1 MGSKSVA
8 PSAANV
14 GEMTDGPV
22 PGKRITIR
30 DVAKSAG
37 VSYQT
42 VSRALNDKGEIDTTT
57 KQRVLDTA
65 KRLGYRPSRFARGLV
80 RQDST
85 SVGLVIPNLLNPYF
99 TEVAAGAL
107 DAARRKDW
115 HVVVY
120 DTADDERQ
128 ELSTLGMIGSQ
139 VDAVVGYFSQPDDV
153 IDRYTSGMP
162 VVQIGRTD
170 VGARFGEIRVDGEEG
185 VHAAIAHL
193 ASTGRR
199 RIGMLDHDHHHQPS
213 VRYSWYCDAMR
224 EHGLP
229 TFVAEAPQSIEG
241 GQRAMAAMLEKHPE
255 LDAIFTYND
264 VIAIGAMFQARLL
277 GRRVPADFAV
287 IGFDGLAIG
296 NMVEPPLSSVRID
309 TRKVGETAIDQVG
322 QLLSGTRPEV
332 ATIKATLLLRGS
344 A

>member
-1 MGSKSVA
+1 
-8 PSAANV
+8 
-14 GEMTDGPV
+14 MTDRPQ

-42 VSRALNDKGEIDTTT
+42 VSRALNDKGEIDTST

-65 KRLGYRPSRFARGLV
+65 RRLGYRPSRFARGLV

-107 DAARRKDW
+107 AAARRRDW

-120 DTADDERQ
+120 DTAEDEEQ
-128 ELSTLGMIGSQ
+128 ELSTLAVLGSQ
-139 VDAVVGYFSQPDDV
+139 VDAVVGYFSQPGPV
-153 IDRYTSGMP
+153 IDQYTSGMP

-170 VGARFGEIRVDGEEG
+170 VAGRFGEIRVDGEQG

-193 ASTGRR
+193 AASGRR
-199 RIGMLDHDHHHQPS
+199 RIGMLDHDHHGEAS
-213 VRYSWYCDAMR
+213 VRYSWYADAMR

-229 TFVAEAPQSIEG
+229 TFVTPAAQSIEG
-241 GQRAMAAMLEKHPE
+241 GQRAMAAMLEKHPD

-296 NMVEPPLSSVRID
+296 TMVEPPLSSVRID
-309 TRKVGETAIDQVG
+309 TRRVGAIAIDQVG
-322 QLLSGTRPEV
+322 QLLDGVKPEV
-332 ATIKATLLLRGS
+332 ATVRATFLLRGS

>member
-1 MGSKSVA
+1 M
-8 PSAANV
+8 
-14 GEMTDGPV
+14 
-22 PGKRITIR
+22 TIR

-107 DAARRKDW
+107 EAARRRDW

-120 DTADDERQ
+120 DTADDDAQ
-128 ELSTLGMIGSQ
+128 ELSTLGMLGSQ
-139 VDAVVGYFSQPDDV
+139 VDAVVGYFGQPDDV
-153 IDRYTSGMP
+153 IDRYTGGMP
-162 VVQIGRTD
+162 VVQIGREV
-170 VGARFGEIRVDGEEG
+170 VGSRFGQIRVDGEDG
-185 VHAAIAHL
+185 VRAAVAHL
-193 ASTGRR
+193 ADSGRR
-199 RIGMLDHDHHHQPS
+199 HIGMLDHDHHGKAS
-213 VRYSWYCDAMR
+213 VRYTWYR
-224 EHGLP
+224 ESMAERGLP
-229 TFVAEAPQSIEG
+229 TYAGVAAQSIEG
-241 GQRAMAAMLEKHPE
+241 GQRAMAAMLGEHPE
-255 LDAIFTYND
+255 LDAILTYND

-277 GRRVPADFAV
+277 GRRVPAEFAV
-287 IGFDGLAIG
+287 IGFDGLVIG
-296 NMVEPPLSSVRID
+296 SMVEPPLSSVRID
-309 TRKVGETAIDQVG
+309 TREVGAIAIGQVG
-322 QLLSGTRPEV
+322 QLLAGSKPDI
-332 ATIKATLLLRGS
+332 ATVKGTLLLRGS